1 MKNGTV
7 LFPLP
12 MISVSQVIPS
22 TTKLV
27 SVKSVPTEVL
37 INISKDIVPN
47 VETEVLQL
55 ILYMV
60 AIVVSKIISQL
71 DHTVSVVHSTTDM
84 NQLTQPDV
92 LLVTQPVPNVTV
104 HLKPIALLVTQ
115 MLCGLMTIQP
125 LVCVKIMVVMIP
137 INALQVGT
145 MMLTEHIYVSEMNG
159 LSEPIKEKPVDNSL
173 LTQVLVMF
181 PVVPILLL
189 IIIMLTP
196 PLMMDLAP
204 MTQLL
209 FQVALISMLPII
221 ILVPLLMM
229 DLANI
234 HQNNQSLV
242 AWMTKLPTI
251 IH

>member
-1 MKNGTV
+1 
-7 LFPLP
+7 

-27 SVKSVPTEVL
+27 SVKSVLTEVL

-47 VETEVLQL
+47 VETEVLQP

-71 DHTVSVVHSTTDM
+71 DHTVSVAHSTTDM
-84 NQLTQPDV
+84 NLLTQPDV
-92 LLVTQPVPNVTV
+92 PLVTQPVLNVTV
-104 HLKPIALLVTQ
+104 HSKLIALLVTQ

-159 LSEPIKEKPVDNSL
+159 LSEPIKEKPVDNSP
-173 LTQVLVMF
+173 LTQVPVMF

-196 PLMMDLAP
+196 PLMMDLVP
-204 MTQLL
+204 MIQLKL
-209 FQVALISMLPII
+209 KVALISMLPIT
-221 ILVPLLMM
+221 ILVPPLMM
-229 DLANI
+229 DLVNI
-234 HQNNQSLV
+234 LINQSLV